1 MIIETAMT
9 GSAGANYLDEDTNLG
24 DMSWDEVGKLL
35 KKTDTVLIPVG
46 SMEQHGTHLPLG
58 TDTYIA
64 TEIARRVSEKI
75 GVAFTSGIPYGF
87 SIEHFNFLGTITLTP
102 ESLMGVMRDVCEGMV
117 RHGFKKIILI
127 NGHGGNASI
136 LETLIQSLKA
146 KHKATFALINIT
158 DMAACYLQQSR
169 GLRPSVVTHADEL
182 ETSLLLAIDKTKVKL
197 NKIKNS
203 KRSARSGL
211 KTPVGVKVAW
221 QTEEY
226 SSTGSIGELRRMG
239 RAEGKRILT
248 YILENILEFL
258 DGS

>member
-1 MIIETAMT
+1 MKEGM
-9 GSAGANYLDEDTNLG
+9 NLE
-24 DMSWDEVGKLL
+24 DMSWDEVGELL
-35 KKTDTVLIPVG
+35 EKTDTVLIPVG

-58 TDTYIA
+58 TDTFIA
-64 TEIARRVSEKI
+64 TEIARKVSKKI

-87 SIEHFNFLGTITLTP
+87 SIEHSSFPGTVTMTP
-102 ESLMGVMRDVCEGMV
+102 ESLMGVVRDVCESMI

-136 LETLIQSLKA
+136 LETLIQYLKP

-158 DMAACYLQQSR
+158 DMATYYLQESR
-169 GLRPSVVTHADEL
+169 GLRSSAITHADEL

-203 KRSARSGL
+203 KRSAKSGP

-248 YILENILEFL
+248 YILENILKLL